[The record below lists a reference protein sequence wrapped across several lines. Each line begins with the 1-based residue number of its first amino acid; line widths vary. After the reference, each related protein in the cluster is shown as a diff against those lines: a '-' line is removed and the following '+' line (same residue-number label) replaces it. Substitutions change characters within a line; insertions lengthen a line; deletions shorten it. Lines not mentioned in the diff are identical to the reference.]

1 MQVSELLKI
10 VSEEKPHSFSESKI
24 ISWLNE
30 VECEVQQQLGISP
43 FVPVEYDSDNLSA
56 PKPYDRLYVS
66 YVKAKI
72 DMALEDFVCYE
83 NDQAQHVVDYRD
95 FVDWVVRTGQSAAK
109 LPELKNVYGRRR

>member
-10 VSEEKPHSFSESKI
+10 VMEEKPHSFSESKI

-56 PKPYDRLYVS
+56 ALIPIDRPIKVEVALTVFLGKKVS
-66 YVKAKI
+66 FEFDSKNNKI
-72 DMALEDFVCYE
+72 ISIEYE
-83 NDQAQHVVDYRD
+83 
-95 FVDWVVRTGQSAAK
+95 
-109 LPELKNVYGRRR
+109 E